1 MKRIFRILSNNKQV
15 DLISYVRDYLKL
27 YPETEILIGTDSQ
40 NRKENS
46 IYAIVIGLY
55 RPGKGAHVLYTRFNT
70 PRVSIKENSTRLL
83 NEVWFSVEI
92 AEVLK
97 NELKIKAK
105 WIDIDLNA
113 DIKFKSNL
121 ALSNALGLVIGMGY
135 KVRYKNSPNG
145 NNSPLITYMCDKLV
159 K

>member
-1 MKRIFRILSNNKQV
+1 MERIFRILSNNKQV

-70 PRVSIKENSTRLL
+70 PRISIRENSTRLL

-105 WIDIDLNA
+105 WIDIDLNP
-113 DIKFKSNL
+113 DEQY
-121 ALSNALGLVIGMGY
+121 LSNKALTNAVGIVKGMGY
-135 KVRYKNSPNG
+135 EVRHKGNSPMM
-145 NNSPLITYMCDKLV
+145 TYCADHLV